1 LLATGQLLTT
11 PKAPS
16 QLSAEATISQ
26 YQNSTD
32 KPPAFGHYKKWSTN
46 ALLMGNGDM
55 GLSVGGDLLPAAPR
69 STARPSPT
77 TSAPG
82 KRIRA
87 FHHNAPESLQSLV
100 ERQHIRM

>member
-16 QLSAEATISQ
+16 QLSA
-26 YQNSTD
+26 
-32 KPPAFGHYKKWSTN
+32 AFRHYRKWSTN

-55 GLSVGGDLLPAAPR
+55 GLSVGGDLLPAVPR
-69 STARPSPT
+69 STARPSPN
-77 TSAPG
+77 TSAQD
-82 KRIRA
+82 KSIRA
-87 FHHNAPESLQSLV
+87 LHHNAPELLQSLV